1 MCLAIPGR
9 LESIEPADPFPMG
22 TAEFGGIRKQV
33 CLAFVPEAEVGD
45 YVLVHVGFAISM
57 VDEIEAQRTLAVLR
71 AMGDVIE
78 TELAVEPS

>member
-9 LESIEPADPFPMG
+9 LESVEPADPFPMG

-45 YVLVHVGFAISM
+45 YVLVHVGFAISV

-78 TELAVEPS
+78 TELAAGAS

>member
-78 TELAVEPS
+78 TELATGPS